1 MNNREIIYA
10 LENIIDTERELKEQ
24 IDKLNVAIRCNAILS
39 SMGSDE
45 LKRQEDIVD
54 NIEIGDFSMPCLSG
68 EELAERERNRK
79 KMDFSLDKG
88 VEIHSPVLSDEE
100 LDKRVKNR
108 SKMDFSLS
116 RDSSMESEKLSDEDI
131 EKRAKKRDG
140 IDFSL
145 GTPFES
151 EKLSD
156 EELAKRAKN
165 REEIKESLKKIG
177 EGKEDE
183 DK

>member
-45 LKRQEDIVD
+45 LKRQEKIVD
-54 NIEIGDFSMPCLSG
+54 NIEIGDFSMPCLSD

-79 KMDFSLDKG
+79 KIDFSLDKG
-88 VEIHSPVLSDEE
+88 SEIHSELLSDEE
-100 LDKRVKNR
+100 LEQRKKNR

-116 RDSSMESEKLSDEDI
+116 RDSSMESAVLSDEEI
-131 EKRAKKRDG
+131 AERVKKREG

-151 EKLSD
+151 EKLSK
-156 EELAKRAKN
+156 EELEKREKN
-165 REEIKESLKKIG
+165 REEIKASLKKIG
-177 EGKEDE
+177 EGKKEDA
-183 DK
+183 K